1 LKILKPTF
9 AILFLA
15 VFSFSCSKEKQSLR
29 AGDRMQDFVIS
40 ISQYAKGI
48 KPGFIIIPQ
57 NGCELAYNGID
68 SAGGLRTDYLHAI
81 DAITVEELFYNETLV
96 ADPYRLQLLQPLKS
110 LKPILV
116 ADYLGNDADYN
127 QVVSLNEQQ
136 GFLSFPRVHSNYYYN
151 QIPSI
156 VQHENSENIASMD
169 DAKNFLYLL
178 NPENFASRELY
189 IQSLAATNFDVIII
203 DLFYE
208 DSPLTAQEL
217 TQLKI
222 KHNGGQRLVI
232 SYVNVGA
239 AEKYR
244 YYWQKHW
251 TLHIPHWLRKK
262 YEGYDDEYYVKFW
275 TKEWQEIIYGN
286 EKSYIKKIIDAGF
299 DGAFLDNV
307 EAYYAIYYND

>member
-1 LKILKPTF
+1 LKKFKTTIVIL
-9 AILFLA
+9 LLA
-15 VFSFSCSKEKQSLR
+15 VFSCSKEKQSLR

-40 ISQYAKGI
+40 ISAYTKTI

-57 NGCELAYNGID
+57 NGCELAYNGMD
-68 SAGGLRTDYLHAI
+68 AEGGLRMDYLNAI
-81 DAITVEELFYNETLV
+81 DAITVEELFYNESIIT
-96 ADPYRLQLLQPLKS
+96 DPYRLNLLQPLKTI
-110 LKPILV
+110 KPILV

-127 QVVSLNEQQ
+127 QAVSLNEEQ
-136 GFLSFPRVHSNYYYN
+136 GFLAFPRVHSNYYYN

-156 VQHENSENIASMD
+156 VPHENNENITSMD

-178 NPENFASRELY
+178 NPENFTSREQY
-189 IQSLAATNFDVIII
+189 VQSLATTNFDVIIV

-217 TQLKI
+217 MQLKI
-222 KHNGGQRLVI
+222 KNNGSRRLVI
-232 SYVNVGA
+232 SYVNIGA

-251 TLHIPHWLRKK
+251 ALHVPHWLRKK

-275 TKEWQEIIYGN
+275 AKEWQEIIYGN